1 MKKPMKLLFCIVLLL
16 TSLLPLTGYLFN
28 VKTTIPG
35 IQQPSSPSIVKNNEV
50 NVSFFDELDDAFS
63 TSFPFRST
71 MISIYHRLTEGIFK
85 QSGSSQV
92 LVGKDGYLFFEETL
106 DDYLNLSQLSEND
119 LIRFNRTMQLQS
131 DAMARLGIA
140 SYFMVVPNKASIYG
154 ERMPA
159 HLKPVG
165 ETNLLEQLR
174 KMDLA
179 MDFIDVKDALIQAK
193 EETGLPIYHARDS
206 HWNAIGAAI
215 GYEFMMAELGQT
227 SLHLIGQTP
236 VRSKDWLGDLSIMLY
251 PDKSDYDIQY
261 TYNLPEAFTFTRAVR
276 TFEDM
281 EFESINPTKEGHLFL
296 FRDSFANALVPYLSD
311 SFARVNYSRVFP
323 YDYREVKTMDIDTLV
338 IEIAERNL
346 NRLLQ
351 VTPVLVSEPHASST
365 IAPFSQKTAVQMTS
379 SKVNSLFYM
388 NARFT
393 DQDFGRKITNIKI
406 IVDETEYDA
415 FPIYQDADFE
425 DDLIEYGFSL
435 YTQTKLDEDEIW
447 ILGQI
452 DGDWYRLN

>member
-35 IQQPSSPSIVKNNEV
+35 IQQPSSPSIVKNNEL

-63 TSFPFRST
+63 TSFPFRSE
-71 MISIYHRLTEGIFK
+71 MISIYHRLNEGIFK

-92 LVGKDGYLFFEETL
+92 LIGKDGYLFFEETL

-119 LIRFNRTMQLQS
+119 LIRFNRSMQLQS

-154 ERMPA
+154 ERMPGY
-159 HLKPVG
+159 LKPVG

-174 KMDLA
+174 KIDLA
-179 MDFIDVKDALIQAK
+179 MDFIDVKDALILAK
-193 EETGLPIYHARDS
+193 EETELPIYHARDS
-206 HWNAIGAAI
+206 HWNAVGAAI

-251 PDKSDYDIQY
+251 PDKSDDDFQY
-261 TYNLPEAFTFTRAVR
+261 TYDLPKAFTFTRAIR

-323 YDYREVKTMDIDTLV
+323 YDYRDVKTMDIDTLV

-393 DQDFGRKITNIKI
+393 DQDFGRKVTDIKV

-435 YTQTKLDEDEIW
+435 YTQTELDEDEIR

>member
-28 VKTTIPG
+28 VRTTIPG
-35 IQQPSSPSIVKNNEV
+35 LPQPSSPVFLRDNAF
-50 NVSFFDELDDAFS
+50 NVSFFDEIDDAFS
-63 TSFPFRST
+63 TSFPFRSA
-71 MISIYHRLTEGIFK
+71 MISIYHRLNEGIFK

-92 LVGKDGYLFFEETL
+92 LVGKDGFLFFEETL
-106 DDYLNLSQLSEND
+106 DDYLNLSQLGEND
-119 LIRFNRTMQLQS
+119 LIRFNRTMQMQS
-131 DAMARLGIA
+131 DAMAELGIA
-140 SYFMVVPNKASIYG
+140 SHFMVVPNKASIYG
-154 ERMPA
+154 EMMPA
-159 HLKPVG
+159 HLKPIG
-165 ETNLLEQLR
+165 ETNLLDQLR

-193 EETGLPIYHARDS
+193 EATGSTIYHARDS
-206 HWNAIGAAI
+206 HWNAVGAAI

-227 SLHLIGQTP
+227 SLDLLSQTP
-236 VRSKDWLGDLSIMLY
+236 VRSRDWLGDLSLMLY
-251 PDKSDYDIQY
+251 PDKSDDDFQY
-261 TYNLPEAFTFTRAVR
+261 TYDLPKAFTFTRAVR
-276 TFEDM
+276 TFEDV
-281 EFESINPTKEGHLFL
+281 EFESMNPTKEGHLLL

-323 YDYREVKTMDIDTLV
+323 YDYRDVKSMDVDTLV

-351 VTPVLVSEPHASST
+351 VTPVLISEPHAIST
-365 IAPFSQKTAVQMTS
+365 IAHYSQKTAIQMTS
-379 SKVNSLFYM
+379 AKVNSLYFL
-388 NARFT
+388 NARFADQVFGQKVT
-393 DQDFGRKITNIKI
+393 DIKV
-406 IVDETEYDA
+406 IVDEIEYDA

-435 YTQTKLDEDEIW
+435 YTQTELEVDEIR